1 MRLNLYL
8 GLSSMRLGG
17 AEQLFSTEV
26 PILQWNFHIMESR
39 RSDHTST
46 VYLG

>member
-1 MRLNLYL
+1 MRLNLNL
-8 GLSSMRLGG
+8 VMRLGG

-39 RSDHTST
+39 RSELST
-46 VYLG
+46 VYLGSSS